1 MAQRKN
7 NLRSDTLKV
16 TELLTQ
22 EEKLAV
28 KNPSK
33 RFVIGIPREES
44 SEENRIGLT
53 PLTVDLLVN
62 NGHEVI
68 IQSNAGKAA
77 NFYDHQFSE
86 AGALIVENKEE
97 IYSQSDIILKVM
109 PPSEAEIGLMRE
121 GQILLSILHV
131 HSKSRDYIQRLIQKR
146 ITCIAFEYLKDE
158 NNCYPIVRSMSEIA
172 GSTSILIAAEYLSN
186 AHNGKGEMLGGI
198 TGVNPSEV
206 VIIGAGTAGE
216 YAARTAMGLGA
227 IVKIFDTSAYKLKR
241 LQNNLGQR
249 IYTSVIHPVVLANAL
264 KTADV
269 LIGAL
274 RILEDKPQFIVTEEM
289 IKLMK
294 KGSVVVD
301 ISIDQGGCIETSRLT
316 THKNPVFEK
325 HGIVHYCVP
334 NIPSR
339 VARTASYA
347 FSNILAPFLIELGN
361 AGSITQLAKQNSG
374 YRNGI
379 YIYNGIL
386 THQYIGNLFDI
397 QSKPIELLLAAF

>member
-1 MAQRKN
+1 MAQRKSN
-7 NLRSDTLKV
+7 IRTETLRV

-22 EEKLAV
+22 EEKLAIR
-28 KNPSK
+28 NQSK
-33 RFVIGIPREES
+33 RFVIGIPKEES
-44 SEENRIGLT
+44 NEENRISLT

-68 IQSNAGKAA
+68 MQSNAGKAA

-86 AGALIVENKEE
+86 AGATIVQNKEE
-97 IYSQSDIILKVM
+97 VFSQSDIILKVS
-109 PPSEAEIGLMRE
+109 PLTDAEIGLMHE

-131 HSKSRDYIQRLIQKR
+131 HTKTKDYIQRLCQKR
-146 ITCIAFEYLKDE
+146 VTCIAFEYLKDE

-172 GSTSILIAAEYLSN
+172 GNTSILIAAEYLSN
-186 AHNGKGEMLGGI
+186 AHQGKGEMLGGI
-198 TGVNPSEV
+198 TGVNPTEV

-216 YAARTAMGLGA
+216 YAARTALGLGA

-249 IYTSVIHPVVLANAL
+249 IYTSLIHPVVLANAL

-274 RILEDKPQFIVTEEM
+274 RMLENKPQFVVTEEM
-289 IKLMK
+289 VKLMK

-316 THKNPVFEK
+316 THQNPVFDK
-325 HGIVHYCVP
+325 HGVIHYCVP

-347 FSNILAPFLIELGN
+347 LSNILAPFLLELGR
-361 AGSITQLAKQNSG
+361 AGNITQIAKQNPG

-379 YIYNGIL
+379 YVYNGMV
-386 THQYIGNLFDI
+386 THQFIGELFDL
-397 QSKPIELLLAAF
+397 QYKPMELILAAF

>member
-1 MAQRKN
+1 
-7 NLRSDTLKV
+7 
-16 TELLTQ
+16 
-22 EEKLAV
+22 
-28 KNPSK
+28 
-33 RFVIGIPREES
+33 
-44 SEENRIGLT
+44 
-53 PLTVDLLVN
+53 VDLLVN

-77 NFYDHQFSE
+77 NFYDQQFSE
-86 AGALIVENKEE
+86 AGAQIFDTKQE
-97 IYSQSDIILKVM
+97 IYAQSDILLKVS
-109 PPSEAEIGLMRE
+109 PPTDAEIGLMHE
-121 GQILLSILHV
+121 GQILISIIHALT
-131 HSKSRDYIQRLIQKR
+131 KNRDYFRKLMQKK
-146 ITCIAFEYLKDE
+146 IICIAFEYLKDE

-172 GSTSILIAAEYLSN
+172 GSTSILIASEYLSN

-206 VIIGAGTAGE
+206 VILGAGTAGE
-216 YAARTAMGLGA
+216 YAARTAQGLGA
-227 IVKIFDTSAYKLKR
+227 IVKVFDTSSYKLKR

-274 RILEDKPQFIVTEEM
+274 RLIENKSRYYVTEEM

-294 KGSVVVD
+294 KGSVIID
-301 ISIDQGGCIETSRLT
+301 ISIDQGGCVETSRLT
-316 THKNPVFEK
+316 THQNPVFEK

-334 NIPSR
+334 NIASR

-347 FSNILAPFLIELGN
+347 FSNILAPFLLDLGKT
-361 AGSITQLAKQNSG
+361 GSIMQLAKQNPG

-379 YIYNGIL
+379 YIYNDML
-386 THQYIGNLFDI
+386 TNPYIGELFDI
-397 QSKPIELLLAAF
+397 SYKPIELLFAAF

>member
-1 MAQRKN
+1 MTLRK
-7 NLRSDTLKV
+7 RSIKSETLSV

-28 KNPSK
+28 KTLSK
-33 RFVIGIPREES
+33 HFIIGIPREETN
-44 SEENRIGLT
+44 EENRVALT

-62 NGHEVI
+62 NGHQI
-68 IQSNAGKAA
+68 LIQSNAGKAA
-77 NFYDHQFSE
+77 NFYDHHFSE
-86 AGALIVENKEE
+86 AGAIIVNNKEE
-97 IYSQSDIILKVM
+97 IFGQSDILLKIS
-109 PPSEAEIGLMRE
+109 PPTDAEIGLMRE
-121 GQILLSILHV
+121 GQILFSILHV
-131 HSKSRDYIQRLIQKR
+131 NTKTRDYIQRLMQKKV
-146 ITCIAFEYLKDE
+146 TCVAFEYLKDE
-158 NNCYPIVRSMSEIA
+158 NDCYPIVRSMSEIA
-172 GSTSILIAAEYLSN
+172 GNTAIFIAAEYLSN

-216 YAARTAMGLGA
+216 FAARAALGLGA

-241 LQNNLGQR
+241 LQNNIGQR
-249 IYTSVIHPVVLANAL
+249 IYTSILHPVVLANAL

-274 RILEDKPQFIVTEEM
+274 RILEDRPNFMVTEEM

-294 KGSVVVD
+294 KGSVVID

-316 THKNPVFEK
+316 THANPVFER
-325 HGIVHYCVP
+325 HGIIHYCVP

-347 FSNILAPFLIELGN
+347 ISNILAPLILKLGY
-361 AGSITQLAKQNSG
+361 AGSITQLAKQNEG
-374 YRNGI
+374 CRNGI

-386 THQYIGNLFDI
+386 THKYIGEIFDL
-397 QSKPIELLLAAF
+397 QYKPIDLLLAAL

>member
-1 MAQRKN
+1 MAQRKTN
-7 NLRSDTLKV
+7 IRTETLRV

-22 EEKLAV
+22 EEKLAIRSQ
-28 KNPSK
+28 SK
-33 RFVIGIPREES
+33 RFVIGIPKEES
-44 SEENRIGLT
+44 NEENRIALT

-68 IQSNAGKAA
+68 IQSNSGKAA

-86 AGALIVENKEE
+86 AGAIIVQNKEE
-97 IYSQSDIILKVM
+97 VFTQSDIILKVS
-109 PPSEAEIGLMRE
+109 PLTDAEVGLMHE

-131 HSKSRDYIQRLIQKR
+131 YTKTRDYIQRLCQKR
-146 ITCIAFEYLKDE
+146 ISCIAFEYLKDD

-186 AHNGKGEMLGGI
+186 AHRGKGEMLGGI

-206 VIIGAGTAGE
+206 VIVGAGTAGE
-216 YAARTAMGLGA
+216 YAARTALGLGA

-274 RILEDKPQFIVTEEM
+274 RMLENRPQFVVTEEM
-289 IKLMK
+289 VKLMK
-294 KGSVVVD
+294 KGSVIVD

-316 THKNPVFEK
+316 THQNPVFEK
-325 HGIVHYCVP
+325 YGVIHYCVP

-347 FSNILAPFLIELGN
+347 LSNILAPFILELGR
-361 AGSITQLAKQNSG
+361 AGSITQLAKQNLG

-379 YIYNGIL
+379 YVYNGMV
-386 THQYIGNLFDI
+386 THQFIGELFDL
-397 QSKPIELLLAAF
+397 QYKPMELILAAF

>member
-1 MAQRKN
+1 MAQKKQN
-7 NLRSDTLKV
+7 IQTSALRV

-22 EEKLAV
+22 EEKLAIR
-28 KNPSK
+28 NRSK
-33 RFVIGIPREES
+33 RYVIGIPKEES
-44 SEENRIGLT
+44 NEENRIALT

-62 NGHEVI
+62 NGHEVL

-77 NFYDHQFSE
+77 NFYDYQYSE
-86 AGALIVENKEE
+86 AGAIIVNNKEDVFA
-97 IYSQSDIILKVM
+97 QSDIILKVM
-109 PPSEAEIGLMRE
+109 PLTDAEIGLLHE
-121 GQILLSILHV
+121 EQLLISILHV
-131 HSKSRDYIQRLIQKR
+131 HTKTRDYIHRLCQKR
-146 ITCIAFEYLKDE
+146 ITCVAFEYLKDE

-172 GSTSILIAAEYLSN
+172 GNTSILIAAEYLSN

-216 YAARTAMGLGA
+216 YAARTALGLGA

-249 IYTSVIHPVVLANAL
+249 IYTSVTHPVVLANAL

-269 LIGAL
+269 LIGAM
-274 RILEDKPQFIVTEEM
+274 RILENKPQFMVTEEM

-316 THKNPVFEK
+316 THANPVFEK
-325 HGIVHYCVP
+325 HGVIHYCVP

-347 FSNILAPFLIELGN
+347 LSNILAPFIVNLGM
-361 AGSITQLAKQNSG
+361 AGSITQLAKENAG

-379 YIYNGIL
+379 YIYNGML
-386 THQYIGNLFDI
+386 TNQFIGNLFDI
-397 QSKPIELLLAAF
+397 QYKPIELLLAAL